1 MDNCKEYLELLRKV
15 VEEIPYIGVRP
26 YSHNIISLNLRIIE
40 QKFGTRA
47 VEAIIEMTDLKD
59 LGWGYIINC

>member
-1 MDNCKEYLELLRKV
+1 MDNCKEYLKLLRKV
-15 VEEIPYIGVRP
+15 VEEIPYIDVRP

-47 VEAIIEMTDLKD
+47 VEAIIEMTDLRD
-59 LGWGYIINC
+59 LGWGHIINC